1 MMLADP
7 SPSPSPSTTET
18 MAVEGKVEGK
28 VALEAK
34 VEGKPDDPNK
44 PTSKGKSCFHYLDDL
59 DQGRQFGN
67 VEDISVHLIL
77 DLSHFTWLRVFCR
90 QPVAKPKI
98 SVIT

>member
-18 MAVEGKVEGK
+18 MAVEGKVEEK

-44 PTSKGKSCFHYLDDL
+44 PTLKGTNSFHYLDDF
-59 DQGRQFGN
+59 DQGRQFGS
-67 VEDISVHLIL
+67 ISVHPAL
-77 DLSHFTWLRVFCR
+77 DLSRSFHLNT
-90 QPVAKPKI
+90 
-98 SVIT
+98 